1 MRCETGGDGEA
12 PTAPRE
18 KLPQITIALVAFY
31 FSKKMPLL
39 QSIFEN

>member
-18 KLPQITIALVAFY
+18 KLPQIAIAIVAFY
-31 FSKKMPLL
+31 FPKKNALVAI
-39 QSIFEN
+39 SF